1 MEINPY
7 FFAIPFFFF
16 MLLLL
21 LIILLDFCFPTKE
34 NWGGGGADVGWCSIG
49 CKGRKQA
56 CITHL

>member
-21 LIILLDFCFPTKE
+21 LLIILLDFCFPTNE
-34 NWGGGGADVGWCSIG
+34 NWVGGGG
-49 CKGRKQA
+49 
-56 CITHL
+56 LLM

>member
-34 NWGGGGADVGWCSIG
+34 NLGGGWG
-49 CKGRKQA
+49 
-56 CITHL
+56 LM